1 MTDTVVLEK
10 LPANLGSVS
19 SGSGDYQRRR
29 IYIFATGQGMFFAF
43 LLLVMLVLAIN
54 YSNSMA
60 YVMTFLLGSLLM
72 ISMLHT
78 YRNLRG
84 LIIGSQAASPV
95 FAGDILSYPLLID
108 NRAGQKRVAITIEA
122 VAKKGKKSRP
132 GNIFEPLTVNPPA
145 GNLTRNNLLIRQ
157 IQRYTG

>member
-10 LPANLGSVS
+10 LPASRGSVS
-19 SGSGDYQRRR
+19 AGSSDYKRRR
-29 IYIFATGQGMFFAF
+29 IYIFATRQGMFFTF

-78 YRNLRG
+78 YRN
-84 LIIGSQAASPV
+84 A
-95 FAGDILSYPLLID
+95 
-108 NRAGQKRVAITIEA
+108 
-122 VAKKGKKSRP
+122 
-132 GNIFEPLTVNPPA
+132 
-145 GNLTRNNLLIRQ
+145 
-157 IQRYTG
+157 